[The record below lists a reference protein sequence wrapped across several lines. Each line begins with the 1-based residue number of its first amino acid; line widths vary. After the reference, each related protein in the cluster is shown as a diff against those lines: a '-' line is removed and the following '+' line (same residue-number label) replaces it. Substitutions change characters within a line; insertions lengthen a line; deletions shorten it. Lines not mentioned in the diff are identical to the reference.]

1 MKDFKESVHLQG
13 MLLKPGTGN
22 GERRTANGERQTE
35 NWERSGT
42 ESTTVLRIT
51 IQKKKKVFKRGCQR
65 P

>member
-13 MLLKPGTGN
+13 MLLKPGTG
-22 GERRTANGERQTE
+22 NGERQTE